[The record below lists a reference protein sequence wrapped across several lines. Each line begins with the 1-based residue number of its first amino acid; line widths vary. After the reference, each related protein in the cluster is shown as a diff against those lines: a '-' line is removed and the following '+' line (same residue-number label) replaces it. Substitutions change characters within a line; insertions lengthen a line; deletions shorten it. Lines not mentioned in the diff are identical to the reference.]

1 MRFDWKAAA
10 IVAVGMAAGSWGVVP
25 ADAET
30 FEDDCSVSVIIKRP
44 YADDKQL
51 ESSDIIL
58 AKQYQGNN
66 VCPLVNGNPPT
77 HEGVCQ
83 TSAGQDSAWTR
94 WFDYREVRNPETRR
108 FRWVCGNTLERS
120 RCVSGTRKVRF
131 KLLKNSDEFRTQCSP
146 SPL

>member
-1 MRFDWKAAA
+1 MRFDWRAAALAAA
-10 IVAVGMAAGSWGVVP
+10 IGAASQGTAP
-25 ADAET
+25 AAAEV

-44 YADDKQL
+44 FADSTQL

-58 AKQYQGNN
+58 ARPAGNL
-66 VCPLVNGNPPT
+66 CGLVNGNPPT
-77 HEGVCQ
+77 HTGVCQ
-83 TSAGQDSAWTR
+83 TSPGQDSAWTE
-94 WFDYREVRNPETRR
+94 WFAYSSLKNADRR
-108 FRWVCGNTLERS
+108 FRWVCGSTLERS